1 MSEPSLSPVDLD
13 VVTPPQKNYLQNV
26 ISEEKNPFHAF
37 DWGDYL
43 ITVGATRPGFAYDAD
58 PPASPKGKTR
68 PNRVFEALLEFFRRR
83 KTYIQS

>member
-1 MSEPSLSPVDLD
+1 MSSPR
-13 VVTPPQKNYLQNV
+13 QRLQNV

-43 ITVGATRPGFAYDAD
+43 ITVSATRRSFAYDAD

-68 PNRVFEALLEFFRRR
+68 PNRIFEALLEFFRTS

>member
-1 MSEPSLSPVDLD
+1 MSETSLSPVDLD
-13 VVTPPQKNYLQNV
+13 VVTPPKKDYLQTV

-43 ITVGATRPGFAYDAD
+43 ITVSATRCSYADNADAS
-58 PPASPKGKTR
+58 ASPKGKTR
-68 PNRVFEALLEFFRRR
+68 LNRVFEARMEFVRTS